1 MEVIGEDFPEAN
13 CVPLKSGRSDPICI
27 LADVVVVFLT
37 HLLVQF
43 MLFIL
48 FYQVCNS
55 QQP

>member
-48 FYQVCNS
+48 FLSGV
-55 QQP
+55 